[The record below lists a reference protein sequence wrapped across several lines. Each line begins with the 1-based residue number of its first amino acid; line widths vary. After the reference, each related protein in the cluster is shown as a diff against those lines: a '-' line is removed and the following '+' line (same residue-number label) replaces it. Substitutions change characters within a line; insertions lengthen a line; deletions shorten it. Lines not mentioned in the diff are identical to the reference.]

1 MRADRRDRFKITA
14 ANKILS
20 DFLCFL
26 LFREMYLVY
35 LDLDIFQSI
44 IMRSLYLCE
53 KKPRNA
59 DICKYDYVSS

>member
-1 MRADRRDRFKITA
+1 MRADRRDGFKTTA

-35 LDLDIFQSI
+35 LDLDIFESV
-44 IMRSLYLCE
+44 IMRYLYLCE

-59 DICKYDYVSS
+59 ES